1 MNFKEIFGETEWKEW
16 IEACHITEEQLKKL
30 KTKHSEYVIESVHYI
45 SDTYIGMKY
54 RITFFQNHRIVD
66 IVELQAYGIDVKT
79 GPIMLGNIYANLNI
93 WKCIMDKIDEYRND
107 GIYPKRPTLE
117 EFLQAY
123 AGLCNVAKT
132 TLRKAGDES

>member
-1 MNFKEIFGETEWKEW
+1 MRE
-16 IEACHITEEQLKKL
+16 
-30 KTKHSEYVIESVHYI
+30 
-45 SDTYIGMKY
+45 
-54 RITFFQNHRIVD
+54 R
-66 IVELQAYGIDVKT
+66 
-79 GPIMLGNIYANLNI
+79 
-93 WKCIMDKIDEYRND
+93 KCIMDKIDEYRND